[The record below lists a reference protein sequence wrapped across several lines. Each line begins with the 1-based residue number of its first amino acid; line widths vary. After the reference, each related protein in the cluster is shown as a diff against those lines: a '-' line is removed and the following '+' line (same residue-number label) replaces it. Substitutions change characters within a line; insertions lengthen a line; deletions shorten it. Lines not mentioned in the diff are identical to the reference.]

1 MYYKFLIMRK
11 FLLTIL
17 LILLM
22 VPSLMSQSVAFK
34 NESLNYKIIYHWGLI
49 WKHAGSATL
58 SLNNEGDKAHARLA
72 CRSRSWVDK
81 MFKVRDT
88 LSCSFYNK
96 DLRPIIYRKDAHEG
110 KGVVHDVVSYTYNGN
125 KVTADCR
132 HARKGRPVWNGSFD
146 ADGPAYDMLSIF
158 YYIRQLDYSKMKAGD
173 RHSVYVFSGHRKEI
187 LTVKYVGVEEIE
199 LRDESKHKAHHIKF
213 SFTRE
218 DKKKSSDD
226 MDTWISVEASKI
238 PLMLKGKLPIGEVRC
253 YYEK

>member
-1 MYYKFLIMRK
+1 MQKFV
-11 FLLTIL
+11 LTIIML
-17 LILLM
+17 FVFL
-22 VPSLMSQSVAFK
+22 PSVMSQSVAFK

-58 SLNNEGDKAHARLA
+58 TLKNDGDKAHARLA

-110 KGVVHDVVSYTYNGN
+110 KGIVHDIVSYTYNGN

-132 HARKGRPVWNGSFD
+132 HARKGRPVWNGSFE
-146 ADGPAYDMLSIF
+146 AEGHAFDMLSIF
-158 YYIRQLDYSKMKAGD
+158 YYIRQLDYSKMKPGD
-173 RHSVYVFSGHRKEI
+173 KRSVVVFSGHRKEI
-187 LTVKYVGVEEIE
+187 LTVKYVGVEKIE
-199 LRDESKHKAHHIKF
+199 LRDDKTIYNTHHIKF
-213 SFTRE
+213 SFTQE

-226 MDTWISVEASKI
+226 MDTWISVDAGKI

-253 YYEK
+253 YYDK